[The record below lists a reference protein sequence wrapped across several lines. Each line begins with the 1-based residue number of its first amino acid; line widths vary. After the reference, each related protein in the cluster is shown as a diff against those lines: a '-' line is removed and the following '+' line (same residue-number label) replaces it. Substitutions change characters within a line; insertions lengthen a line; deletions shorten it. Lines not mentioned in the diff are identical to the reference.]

1 MCVLVQNA
9 IVFNGAYGMHII
21 GAANLIYGAHTWNK
35 NTGDGGVGIWMD
47 CAGYTQNRVI
57 GSYLDGNHLIAVA
70 PEHLVINECFFLGY
84 AAVVLRSKGASSE
97 INGLTIL
104 SNEWD
109 GGNGN
114 VAGYIIVD
122 ERAGN
127 FTRMLDT
134 FIDQNMVGG
143 GYRTGTT
150 HLTTS
155 LALNGT
161 KGRQCY
167 DLTQRLLFAHF
178 PIRYAQVTAMAAT
191 SVAVAVAQLGQGED
205 ERWVC
210 LESTAA
216 VEGMAWLEVDQSEKT
231 GQGTIQASVPANSP
245 DLHNNVQPL
254 PRRVA
259 RRGEWAWNA

>member
-1 MCVLVQNA
+1 MQNA
-9 IVFNGAYGMHII
+9 IVFNGAYGMHIV

-70 PEHLVINECFFLGY
+70 PEHLVVNECFFLGY
-84 AAVVLRSKGASSE
+84 AAVVLRSQGNTSE

-114 VAGYIIVD
+114 VAGYIIAD

-127 FTRMLDT
+127 FTRMVDT
-134 FIDQNMVGG
+134 FVDQNMVGG

-150 HLTTS
+150 HLTLS

-161 KGRQCY
+161 KGRTCY
-167 DLTQRLLFAHF
+167 DLRGHLLFAHF
-178 PIRYAQVTAMAAT
+178 PIRYVQLTTMGPAAG
-191 SVAVAVAQLGQGED
+191 VALTELGQGGD

-210 LESTAA
+210 VEVTTT
-216 VEGMAWLEVDQSEKT
+216 VEGVAWLEVDQSEKT
-231 GQGTIQASVPANSP
+231 GQATIHATASADSGV
-245 DLHNNVQPL
+245 VQGAVQSL
-254 PRRVA
+254 SHAAAQRRA
-259 RRGEWAWNA
+259 GSWRI